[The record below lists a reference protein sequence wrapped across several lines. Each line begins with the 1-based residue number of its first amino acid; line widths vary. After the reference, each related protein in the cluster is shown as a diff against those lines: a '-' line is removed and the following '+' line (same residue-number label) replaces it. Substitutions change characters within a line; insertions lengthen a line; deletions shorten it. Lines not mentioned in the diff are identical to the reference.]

1 MEDFYWLLDRFWNKT
16 YDKFVEASLAANMSS
31 APSVIMWSSE
41 YLHQHQ
47 QVDIQQLKEEGDLL
61 F

>member
-1 MEDFYWLLDRFWNKT
+1 MT
-16 YDKFVEASLAANMSS
+16 SV
-31 APSVIMWSSE
+31 PSVILWSSE

-47 QVDIQQLKEEGDLL
+47 QVDIQHLKEEGDLL